1 MKNVKSMFAAITLG
15 LILSC
20 SAYAGDVN
28 TPGYAAPP
36 PPPSAVANSE
46 TAAPGEINT
55 PATSN
60 LTRGVL
66 WLIR

>member
-15 LILSC
+15 LILTC

-28 TPGYAAPP
+28 TPGYTAP
-36 PPPSAVANSE
+36 PPPSAVENNE

-55 PATSN
+55 PG
-60 LTRGVL
+60 LTIEIL
-66 WLIR
+66 LAALSLY